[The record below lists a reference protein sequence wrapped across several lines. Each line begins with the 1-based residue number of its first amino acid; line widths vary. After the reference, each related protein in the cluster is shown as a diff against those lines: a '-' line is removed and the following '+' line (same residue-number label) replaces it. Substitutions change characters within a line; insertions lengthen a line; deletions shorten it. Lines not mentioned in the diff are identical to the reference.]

1 MNKKS
6 ILTLGIASTIVCTGA
21 SIVSIAT
28 LEGVVTASILN
39 VRSGASTK
47 NNVLFKLNKNTK
59 ILILETKNGW
69 HKIKY
74 NGKEGWVSSSYIEIK
89 NNSSNNTVDSNITST
104 TQKQT
109 TTSVNLR
116 TGPSTSYAKITTLAR
131 GVNVKYL
138 SKSGDW
144 DKVEHNG
151 KTGYIMSKYLKNI
164 SSNTNSSSNTSST
177 STSNYKVN
185 VDTLNIRDKAST
197 NGNILGKLYK
207 DKIISVSS
215 ISNGWATFSYN
226 NKIAYVSA
234 QYLTKV
240 SSSTSNNTENNNTS
254 SQPTTPSEQKNYL
267 SHQYKEL
274 DNKESIQLT
283 STSEIKYTHFFLSN
297 PNRLVLDISNAQLE
311 KNILDEAI
319 NKKFIKKYRANY
331 DANTNTTRVVIEFG
345 EEFDKNKVKI
355 SKSNNILNIIYDELI
370 QENKPSEQKNY
381 LSHQYKELDNKESIQ
396 LTSTSEIKYTHFFL
410 SNPNRLVLD
419 ISNAQLEKNI
429 LDEAINKKFIKKY
442 RANYDANTNT
452 TRVVI
457 EFGEEFDKNK
467 VKINQIYTL
476 TNIIYD
482 QIIEENESKPNLPT
496 NYPNV
501 ILSSINKSF
510 DDYIKSQEGR
520 YAIIS
525 KNGILTKA
533 TIDEVRQYA
542 NPHRESLDNRN
553 YKFQFLSLD
562 SFRNINIS
570 GLNAYLSTLKP
581 LNNNINIFFNKG
593 QAFADS
599 CKKYNIDPLYFVAHT
614 LLETGNGGSVL
625 AQGNEVELDTLGNA
639 KRYHYKDSNGRLC
652 YYVNGTI
659 TPDNGN
665 LTDAQKKSPV
675 MFVKLKDANTPKET
689 KTIKVYNL
697 FGIGAVDGVPVQAG
711 TTKAYDEGWT
721 TIEKAIDGGAAW
733 ISSNY
738 INSTKYTHQNT
749 LYSMKWDYVYGWHQY
764 STDVGWPIKIATSV
778 NKLSYLYSNGD
789 NDLKFIFPKY
799 K

>member
-215 ISNGWATFSYN
+215 ISNGWARFSYN

-254 SQPTTPSEQKNYL
+254 SQPTT
-267 SHQYKEL
+267 
-274 DNKESIQLT
+274 
-283 STSEIKYTHFFLSN
+283 
-297 PNRLVLDISNAQLE
+297 
-311 KNILDEAI
+311 
-319 NKKFIKKYRANY
+319 
-331 DANTNTTRVVIEFG
+331 
-345 EEFDKNKVKI
+345 
-355 SKSNNILNIIYDELI
+355 
-370 QENKPSEQKNY
+370 PSEQKNY